1 MFCLPSTN
9 IGGREVAERVERI
22 GLGLMLGAVGVVI
35 FGGTLPFTR
44 LAVAGLDPWFV
55 TVGRAAIAGV
65 LAALVLL
72 ATRRRLPDA
81 RSLRILALISLC
93 LVAGFPAFSALA
105 MTRVEASHGGV
116 VLGILP
122 LVTAVIAIRVAGE
135 RPAPAFW
142 IAAIAGAMIV
152 TGFALRDGISGVG
165 FGELW
170 LAGTI
175 VSGALGYALSG
186 QLARTMPGWE
196 VISWALVLA
205 LPIAVPAAIA
215 LWPADMALVP
225 ESSWWG
231 FAYVTLMSQY
241 LAFFAWNAG
250 LAMGG
255 VSRVSQVQLL
265 QIFVTLIIAA
275 FLNGEQID
283 AVTWLVAALVVVIV
297 RMASR
302 ARTTRG

>member
-1 MFCLPSTN
+1 M
-9 IGGREVAERVERI
+9 ERVERI

-55 TVGRAAIAGV
+55 TVGRAAIAGI
-65 LAALVLL
+65 LAALVLI
-72 ATRRRLPDA
+72 ATRRRLPDG
-81 RSLRILALISLC
+81 RSLRILALISVC

-105 MTRVEASHGGV
+105 MTQVEASHGGV
-116 VLGILP
+116 VLGIMP

-142 IAAIAGAMIV
+142 IAAIAGAVIV
-152 TGFALRDGISGVG
+152 TGFALRDGVGGVG
-165 FGELW
+165 LGELW

-186 QLARTMPGWE
+186 QLARRMPGWE

-205 LPIAVPAAIA
+205 LPIALPAAIL
-215 LWPADMALVP
+215 LWPSDMAMVP
-225 ESSWWG
+225 ASSWWG
-231 FAYVTLMSQY
+231 FAYVTLLSQY

-265 QIFVTLIIAA
+265 QIFVTLIIAGL
-275 FLNGEQID
+275 LNQERID
-283 AVTWLVAALVVVIV
+283 ALTWLVAVIV
-297 RMASR
+297 VLIVHVASR
-302 ARTTRG
+302 ARTARR

>member
-1 MFCLPSTN
+1 
-9 IGGREVAERVERI
+9 VAERVERI

-55 TVGRAAIAGV
+55 TVGRAAIAGI

-72 ATRRRLPDA
+72 ATRRPLPDA

-135 RPAPAFW
+135 RPSPAFW
-142 IAAIAGAMIV
+142 IAAITGAMIV
-152 TGFALRDGISGVG
+152 TGFALRDGIGGVG

-196 VISWALVLA
+196 VISWALMLA
-205 LPIAVPAAIA
+205 LPIAIPAAIV
-215 LWPADMALVP
+215 LWPSAMARVP

-302 ARTTRG
+302 ARTMRG

>member
-1 MFCLPSTN
+1 M
-9 IGGREVAERVERI
+9 AERVERI

-55 TVGRAAIAGV
+55 TVGRAAIAGG

-142 IAAIAGAMIV
+142 VAAIAGAVIV
-152 TGFALRDGISGVG
+152 TGFALRDGLGAIGL
-165 FGELW
+165 GELW

-205 LPIAVPAAIA
+205 LPIAVPAAIV
-215 LWPADMALVP
+215 LWPSDMASVP
-225 ESSWWG
+225 ASSWWG
-231 FAYVTLMSQY
+231 FAYVTLLSQY

-275 FLNGEQID
+275 LLNGEQID
-283 AVTWLVAALVVVIV
+283 ALTWFVAALVVVIV

-302 ARTTRG
+302 ARTVRG

>member
-1 MFCLPSTN
+1 M
-9 IGGREVAERVERI
+9 VQRVERI

-55 TVGRAAIAGV
+55 TVGRAAIAGILSAVV
-65 LAALVLL
+65 LV
-72 ATRRRLPDA
+72 ATRRSLPDA
-81 RSLRILALISLC
+81 QSLRILALISVC

-105 MTRVEASHGGV
+105 MTRMEASHGGV

-122 LVTAVIAIRVAGE
+122 LATAVVAIRVAGE
-135 RPAPAFW
+135 RPAPTFW
-142 IAAIAGAMIV
+142 IAAIAGAAIV
-152 TGFALRDGISGVG
+152 TAFALRNGVG
-165 FGELW
+165 GVGMGELW

-175 VSGALGYALSG
+175 VSGALGYTLSG

-196 VISWALVLA
+196 VISWALVIA
-205 LPIAVPAAIA
+205 LPVAIPAAIV
-215 LWPADMALVP
+215 LWPSDMARVP
-225 ESSWWG
+225 EPSWWA

-275 FLNGEQID
+275 LLNDEKVD
-283 AVTWLVAALVVVIV
+283 TTTWLVAALVVVIV
-297 RMASR
+297 RMASQ
-302 ARTTRG
+302 ARTRRG

>member
-1 MFCLPSTN
+1 M
-9 IGGREVAERVERI
+9 GGVVAERVERI

-55 TVGRAAIAGV
+55 TVGRAAIAGI
-65 LAALVLL
+65 LAGIVLL

-81 RSLRILALISLC
+81 ASLRTLALVSLC

-122 LVTAVIAIRVAGE
+122 LVTAIFAIRVAGE
-135 RPAPAFW
+135 RPAALFW
-142 IAAIAGAMIV
+142 LAAIAGAAIV
-152 TGFALRDGISGVG
+152 TAFTLRGGTGAIGL
-165 FGELW
+165 GELW

-175 VSGALGYALSG
+175 ISGALGYVLSG
-186 QLARTMPGWE
+186 VLARRMPGWE
-196 VISWALVLA
+196 VISWALVMA
-205 LPIAVPAAIA
+205 LPIAIPAAIA
-215 LWPADMALVP
+215 LWPADAAIVP
-225 ESSWWG
+225 ASSWWG

-265 QIFVTLIIAA
+265 QIFVTLIIAGY
-275 FLNGEQID
+275 LNNEHID
-283 AVTWLVAALVVVIV
+283 GITWLVAALVVVIV
-297 RMASR
+297 RVASR
-302 ARTTRG
+302 ARMARA

>member
-1 MFCLPSTN
+1 M
-9 IGGREVAERVERI
+9 ERVERI

-55 TVGRAAIAGV
+55 TVGRAAIAGI
-65 LAALVLL
+65 LAALVLI
-72 ATRRRLPDA
+72 ATRRRLPDG
-81 RSLRILALISLC
+81 RSLRILALISVC

-116 VLGILP
+116 VLGIMP

-142 IAAIAGAMIV
+142 IAAIAGAVIV
-152 TGFALRDGISGVG
+152 TGFALRDGVGGVG
-165 FGELW
+165 LGELW

-186 QLARTMPGWE
+186 QLARRMPGWE

-205 LPIAVPAAIA
+205 LPFAVPAAIL
-215 LWPADMALVP
+215 LWPSDTARVP
-225 ESSWWG
+225 ASSWWG
-231 FAYVTLMSQY
+231 FAYVTLLSQY

-265 QIFVTLIIAA
+265 QIFVTLIIAGV
-275 FLNGEQID
+275 LNQERID
-283 AVTWLVAALVVVIV
+283 ALTWLVAALVVVIV
-297 RMASR
+297 HMASR
-302 ARTTRG
+302 ARTARG